1 MNINKKKQTPI
12 MVSIRCAVYNQEK
25 YIRQCLDGFVMQK
38 TKFRFEVIVHD
49 DASTDD
55 TVSIIKKYSE
65 SYPEIIKPIFEK
77 ENQYSKHDGSIRK
90 IMDTACSGKY
100 IAFCEGD
107 DYWTDPLKLQKQVD
121 ILESNPDVSFVYTGF
136 QTVDS
141 ESVDMYREKY
151 EEFLTKSHSGDI
163 LKELIVKGNFIMTLT
178 TCFRREVFD
187 SDIMKESSKGMD
199 YLYFLVAASM
209 GNAVF
214 LPEKTGCY
222 RYSENSEMNSNLSFV
237 QNRYMDIK
245 RYIINAILEKK
256 IGKRSS
262 IKRIS
267 LYTGIMSNALS
278 IYKNGVDKM
287 YLKSIL
293 KKKRSL
299 YLLLPIALFSL
310 ILNKLDR

>member
-1 MNINKKKQTPI
+1 MNINKNNQTPI

-90 IMDTACSGKY
+90 IMNTACSGKY

-199 YLYFLVAASM
+199 YLYF
-209 GNAVF
+209 
-214 LPEKTGCY
+214 
-222 RYSENSEMNSNLSFV
+222 
-237 QNRYMDIK
+237 
-245 RYIINAILEKK
+245 
-256 IGKRSS
+256 
-262 IKRIS
+262 
-267 LYTGIMSNALS
+267 
-278 IYKNGVDKM
+278 
-287 YLKSIL
+287 
-293 KKKRSL
+293 
-299 YLLLPIALFSL
+299 
-310 ILNKLDR
+310 